1 MDKPVGKTELRILL
15 LEDVPSDAELEES
28 KLRDAKLEF
37 TLLRVVTR
45 EAFMQALDEFKP
57 DIVLADYKLPAY
69 NGRDALEY
77 TRRTHPQIPV
87 IMVTG
92 AMGDEVAV
100 ELLKLGARD
109 YVLKDR
115 LARLT
120 PAIKRALSEEHGIR
134 NRKLAEAALLESEE
148 RYRNIFENAR
158 DIILTLSTDGALTA
172 LSPSF
177 EQLTGWTRDEWL
189 GKLFPPLVH
198 PDDLS
203 AAMHLFQRAIQGETL
218 PTFELRI
225 LNKSGDYLSSEFT
238 IAPLR
243 HDGKIT
249 QLIGIWRNITERKR
263 AEDALRRNNRTLRTL
278 SAGNI
283 ALVKAVDV
291 PQLLDTVCGVIVEKG
306 EYRMAWVGYAEDNE
320 AKSIMPMACRGVE
333 KSDLISLQLTWA
345 DAARGQGALAR
356 AIRSG
361 KTQISRDILKDPN
374 FEFYQQL
381 AVAHDWNANLAV
393 PLSDGERVFGALSIF
408 STDPDAFDANEV
420 ALLNELGGDLAY
432 GINALRTRAERD
444 LAMEKSRQ
452 HLDELRENL
461 EDTIQAIAAT
471 VEMRDPYTA
480 GHEKRVAGLAVAI
493 GQELGLTQEQLDGLR
508 IAGNVHDVGKVKV
521 PAEILSKPG
530 ALSDIE
536 FSMIKLHPETGYEIL
551 RGINF
556 PWPIATIV
564 WQHHERLDGS
574 GYPRGLKDDEILLE
588 AQVLSV
594 ADVVESIVSHRPY
607 RSALGL
613 DVALKEIMDN
623 RGKLYNADVVD
634 ACVRLFKEKGFA
646 FS

>member
-1 MDKPVGKTELRILL
+1 MDKPVEPAELRILL
-15 LEDVPSDAELEES
+15 LEDVSSDAELEES

-37 TLLRVVTR
+37 TMLRVSTR
-45 EAFMQALDEFKP
+45 EAFMQALDEFQP

-69 NGRDALEY
+69 SGRDALEY

-92 AMGDEVAV
+92 AMGDEAAV

-115 LARLT
+115 LARLA
-120 PAIKRALSEEHGIR
+120 PAIKRGLSEERGIR
-134 NRKLAEAALLESEE
+134 NRKLAEALLRESEE

-158 DIILTLSTDGALTA
+158 DIILTLSTEGALTA

-177 EQLTGWTRDEWL
+177 EQLTGWTCDEWL
-189 GKLFPPLVH
+189 GKSFPPLVH
-198 PDDLS
+198 PDDLP
-203 AAMHLFQRAIQGETL
+203 AAMHLFQCAIQGATI
-218 PTFELRI
+218 PIFELRI
-225 LNKSGDYLSSEFT
+225 LKKSGDYLSSEFT
-238 IAPLR
+238 FAPLA
-243 HDGKIT
+243 HDDKII
-249 QLIGIWRNITERKR
+249 QLIGIWRDITERKR

-320 AKSIMPMACRGVE
+320 AKSIMPMACRGAE

-345 DAARGQGALAR
+345 DAARGQCTLAR

-361 KTQISRDILKDPN
+361 QLQISRNTLHDSN

-381 AVAHDWNANLAV
+381 AIAHDWNANLAV

-408 STDPDAFDANEV
+408 STDPDAFDAGEV

-432 GINALRTRAERD
+432 GIKALRTRAERD
-444 LAMEKSRQ
+444 QVMEKNRQ
-452 HLDELRENL
+452 HLEELRDNL
-461 EDTIQAIAAT
+461 DDTIQAIAAT

-480 GHEKRVAGLAVAI
+480 GHEKRVAKLAVAI
-493 GQELGLTQEQLDGLR
+493 GQELGLAQEQLDGLR

-530 ALSDIE
+530 ALSDLE
-536 FSMIKLHPETGYEIL
+536 FGMIKLHPETGYEIL

-574 GYPRGLKDDEILLE
+574 GYPRGLKGGEILLE

-634 ACVRLFKEKGFA
+634 ACVRLFKEKGFD
-646 FS
+646 FL

>member
-1 MDKPVGKTELRILL
+1 MDWPVEQNELRILM
-15 LEDVPSDAELEES
+15 LEDVPSDAKLEEGE
-28 KLRDAKLEF
+28 LRDAGLAF
-37 TLLRVVTR
+37 TLLRVDTR
-45 EAFMQALDEFKP
+45 AAFVQALDEFKP

-69 NGRDALEY
+69 NGREALEY

-92 AMGDEVAV
+92 AMGDEAAV

-115 LARLT
+115 LARLA
-120 PAIKRALSEEHGIR
+120 PAIKRALSEERGIR
-134 NRKLAEAALLESEE
+134 NRKLAETALRESEE

-158 DIILTLSTDGALTA
+158 DIILTLSVDGALTA

-177 EQLTGWTRDEWL
+177 EQITGWTCGEWL
-189 GKLFPPLVH
+189 GKSFPPLVH
-198 PDDLS
+198 PDDLP

-225 LNKSGDYLSSEFT
+225 LKKSGDYLSSEFT
-238 IAPLR
+238 IASFKR
-243 HDGKIT
+243 NGKVT
-249 QLIGIWRNITERKR
+249 RLFGIWRDITERKQ
-263 AEDALRRNNRTLRTL
+263 AEVLLQRLNRTLRTL

-291 PQLLDTVCGVIVEKG
+291 PQLLDAVCGVIVEKG
-306 EYRMAWVGYAEDNE
+306 GYRMAWVGCAEDDE
-320 AKSIMPMACRGVE
+320 AKNITPMACRGVE

-361 KTQISRDILKDPN
+361 QLQISRDILKDPD
-374 FEFYQQL
+374 FELYQKL
-381 AVAHDWNANLAV
+381 AIANDWSANLAI
-393 PLSDGERVFGALSIF
+393 PLSDGKRVFGALSIF
-408 STDPDAFDANEV
+408 SADPDAFDTGEV
-420 ALLNELGGDLAY
+420 ALLIELGGDLAY
-432 GINALRTRAERD
+432 GINTLRVRAERD
-444 LAMEKSRQ
+444 QAIEKSRQ
-452 HLDELRENL
+452 QLEELRENL

-480 GHEKRVAGLAVAI
+480 GHEKRVAELAVAI
-493 GQELGLTQEQLDGLR
+493 GRELGLAQEQLDGLR

-530 ALSDIE
+530 ALNSLE
-536 FSMIKLHPETGYEIL
+536 FGMIKLHPETGYEIL
-551 RGINF
+551 KGISF

-564 WQHHERLDGS
+564 RQHHERLDGS
-574 GYPRGLKDDEILLE
+574 GYPSGLKGSEILLE
-588 AQVLSV
+588 AQILSV

-607 RSALGL
+607 RPALGL
-613 DVALKEIMDN
+613 EVALKEIMDN
-623 RGKLYNADVVD
+623 SGKLYNADAVD
-634 ACVRLFKEKGFA
+634 ACVRLFKAKGFI
-646 FS
+646 FP